1 MTRRGTTNSTGNL
14 GVVLILVKNG
24 LSYTSLST
32 QSLSSLDPSSDYLA
46 IAVKIKGAAP
56 IHLFNV
62 YVPPIRSSSSDS
74 RPKSFSPF
82 LLPSSPTT
90 YIFGDFNSHHS
101 SWDSHSPEDQSGKDL
116 FDWLLSSDLL
126 PLNNPEHHTLL
137 HRATGNRSSL
147 DLFLVPARLASKC
160 TWQTLP
166 DLGSDHL
173 PISITIPTSPIINSF
188 HRPPSFNYNKARWDD
203 YLTYIDTHC
212 LTLKHFLFL
221 KPLTPLPNS
230 SMMLPLL
237 PFLSAAS
244 TALLKPGGLLRSQMP
259 SQNAERH
266 LQRHTVPKK
275 TASTILPLP
284 DIPTLWFLR
293 LKPSHGRSLALAFL
307 LKPVPAK
314 SFLYFAPSL
323 APPPQLL
330 LTFPISQIAIPL

>member
-14 GVVLILVKNG
+14 GGGVLILVKNS

-46 IAVKIKGAAP
+46 IAVKIKGTAP

-101 SWDSHSPEDQSGKDL
+101 SWDSHSPEDHSGKDL

-137 HRATGNRSSL
+137 HRATGNRSSP
-147 DLFLVPARLASKC
+147 DLSLVPARLASKC

-188 HRPPSFNYNKARWDD
+188 HRPPSFNYNKARWDE

-212 LTLKHFLFL
+212 PTPSNFTTQREISL
-221 KPLTPLPNS
+221 KPPTPLPNS

-244 TALLKPGGLLRSQMP
+244 TVLLKPGGLLKSQMP

-266 LQRHTVPKK
+266 LRRHTVPKK
-275 TASTILPLP
+275 TASTISLHP
-284 DIPTLWFLR
+284 DIP
-293 LKPSHGRSLALAFL
+293 
-307 LKPVPAK
+307 
-314 SFLYFAPSL
+314 
-323 APPPQLL
+323 
-330 LTFPISQIAIPL
+330 PL